1 MSHHFE
7 RLEEVKATRK
17 RLKKEN
23 PSNPSFVPLK
33 QKMALGNINEFN
45 ELTLAIAN
53 PGIIIGKAGFSLAKA
68 GAKGGMNIVRNVLN
82 RGKKLLNTRAG
93 KLVQKHAD
101 DAAAVYSIGNQI
113 K

>member
-1 MSHHFE
+1 MAHHLN

-23 PSNPSFVPLK
+23 QSFVPPK

-45 ELTLAIAN
+45 ELTLALLN
-53 PGIIIGKAGFSLAKA
+53 PGVIIGKAGFHLAKT
-68 GAKGGMNIVRNVLN
+68 GAKGGMNLVRNVLN

-101 DAAAVYSIGNQI
+101 DAATVYSIGSQ
-113 K
+113 KK